1 MHSEKV
7 NIMDLKQLMSGTVA
21 YLFQCVKPGPDV
33 KKNFM
38 HNPAEHDF
46 FPAHK

>member
-1 MHSEKV
+1 MHREKV

-21 YLFQCVKPGPDV
+21 YLFQCVNPGLDV
-33 KKNFM
+33 IKIFM
-38 HNPAEHDF
+38 HNPAEHEF